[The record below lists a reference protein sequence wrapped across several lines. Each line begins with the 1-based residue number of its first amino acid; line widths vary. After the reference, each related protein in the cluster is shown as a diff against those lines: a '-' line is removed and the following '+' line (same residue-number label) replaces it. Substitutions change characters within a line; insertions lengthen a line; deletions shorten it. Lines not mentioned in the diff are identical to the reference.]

1 MTEIRVQDT
10 YSSKYALM
18 EDTFIK
24 VAKGEGAG
32 NEKMYKLDPM
42 KKNLIENFLYA
53 RENMMLLAKGSV
65 DKNGKSTITDRA
77 TQRPIY
83 IGEGMI
89 PQIER
94 FASKHYAN
102 RITINTFQ
110 QVISQMV
117 EMADD
122 AQGNV

>member
-1 MTEIRVQDT
+1 
-10 YSSKYALM
+10 M

-65 DKNGKSTITDRA
+65 DVHGKSTITDRA
-77 TQRPIY
+77 TGRPIKY
-83 IGEGMI
+83 M
-89 PQIER
+89 Q
-94 FASKHYAN
+94 A
-102 RITINTFQ
+102 
-110 QVISQMV
+110 
-117 EMADD
+117 
-122 AQGNV
+122 